1 MVISHRPY
9 LNIIMGFQEEMAEY
23 IEEVGENLDG
33 IEGDIEEFFSEV
45 ETREN
50 AFSREADSSVVSAHE
65 WVPRTET
72 SPAQRRVRE
81 KYEQWYNAVEPLVYQ
96 YLPRRYEEFEEM
108 HSKITNYVNLDSGI
122 FESAPENPM
131 ERGVEMID
139 ILDGQQSIA
148 KAAPNRVD
156 AERFNA
162 RKEISTQVE
171 EDEITRASQLFEEG
185 LVRAGGVI
193 AGVALERRLLTMCET
208 SERDIEYD
216 PNHSIERLSQSLYE
230 ADEIRNTPMKHLKH
244 LGGIRGDCAHPGKE
258 PNPDDVERLIEDAE
272 QYIREGFEK

>member
-1 MVISHRPY
+1 MK
-9 LNIIMGFQEEMAEY
+9 FQEEMAEY
-23 IEEVGENLDG
+23 IEEEEENLNG
-33 IEGDIEEFFSEV
+33 IEDDLEEFFSEL
-45 ETREN
+45 ETQEN

-96 YLPRRYEEFEEM
+96 YLPRRYEEFEEI
-108 HSKITNYVNLDSGI
+108 HQKITNYINLDSGI

-131 ERGVEMID
+131 ERSIQIID
-139 ILDGQQSIA
+139 ILDEQRSIA
-148 KAAPNRVD
+148 KAAPNRVA

-162 RKEISTQVE
+162 RKEISAQVE
-171 EDEITRASQLFEEG
+171 EDEIIRARQLFEDN
-185 LVRAGGVI
+185 LIRASGVI

-208 SERDIEYD
+208 SERDIDYD
-216 PNHSIERLSQSLYE
+216 TSHGIDRLAQSLYE
-230 ADEIRNTPMKHLKH
+230 ADEIRNTPMKHLQH

-258 PNPDDVERLIEDAE
+258 PNPDDVERLINDTEE
-272 QYIREGFEK
+272 YIREGFEK

>member
-1 MVISHRPY
+1 MR
-9 LNIIMGFQEEMAEY
+9 FQEEMAEY
-23 IEEVGENLDG
+23 IEEVEGNLDG
-33 IEGDIEEFFSEV
+33 IENDLGEFFSEV

-50 AFSREADSSVVSAHE
+50 AFSKEADSSVVSAHE

-81 KYEQWYNAVEPLVYQ
+81 KYEQWYNAVEPLIYQ

-108 HSKITNYVNLDSGI
+108 RSKIIDYVNLDSGI
-122 FESAPENPM
+122 LQSAPEDPV
-131 ERGVEMID
+131 ERGVEIID
-139 ILDGQQSIA
+139 ILDGQQSIV

-162 RKEISTQVE
+162 RKEISAQVE
-171 EDEITRASQLFEEG
+171 EDEITRARQLFEEG

-208 SERDIEYD
+208 SERGIEYD

-258 PNPDDVERLIEDAE
+258 PNPDDVERLIDDTE
-272 QYIREGFEK
+272 QYIREGFKK